1 MIRAVYIA
9 RLPDCLPLLAS
20 MGNDQLFSQFPGYKQ
35 HFKSITQ
42 SMALNQSPDPHGTLT
57 ADRFAF
63 HFSIHSEPGL
73 IFIAL
78 ADRAFSK
85 QQVFTFLNELRTA
98 FLSQNEQLVEGAS
111 RPFAFLS
118 FESQLEAMKKQV
130 NEGDLSPQN
139 EASSD
144 NQIGLLKGEL
154 LDVSRI
160 MTRNINELVQRGEKI
175 SKLGDLT
182 AHLASESK
190 KYAKDAR
197 LVNLRA
203 IYRKY
208 GPFVILGAVLLGIWM
223 FYKLVY

>member
-1 MIRAVYIA
+1 
-9 RLPDCLPLLAS
+9 
-20 MGNDQLFSQFPGYKQ
+20 
-35 HFKSITQ
+35 
-42 SMALNQSPDPHGTLT
+42 MALNSSPDPHGTLT

-63 HFSIHSEPGL
+63 HFSINSAPGL

-78 ADRAFSK
+78 ADRVFSK
-85 QQVFTFLNELRTA
+85 QQAFTFLNDLRSA
-98 FLSQNEQLVEGAS
+98 FLTENEHLVEGAS
-111 RPFAFLS
+111 RPFAFLA
-118 FESQLEAMKKQV
+118 FESKLEAMKKQV
-130 NEGDLSPQN
+130 NEGESPSN
-139 EASSD
+139 EPSD

-197 LVNLRA
+197 MVNLRA
-203 IYRKY
+203 LYRKY
-208 GPFVILGAVLLGIWM
+208 GPFVILGAILLGVWL